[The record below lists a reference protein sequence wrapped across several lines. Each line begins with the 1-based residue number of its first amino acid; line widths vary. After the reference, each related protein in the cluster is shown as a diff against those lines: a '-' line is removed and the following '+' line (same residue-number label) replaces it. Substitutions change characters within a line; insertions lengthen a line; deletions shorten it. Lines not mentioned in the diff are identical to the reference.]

1 MKNTILIVDDVES
14 NRLVLSKILSRENSE
29 VITAASAIEALH
41 ICKTIDIDLCLLDVN
56 MPGMDG
62 FELAHKLRKNPSTA
76 HIDFIFVTGLRNNRT
91 NELKGLNLGAVD
103 YIEKPIDR
111 EVLITKVQIHLDTI
125 NKEKELRLKNQQ
137 LEQQIAYNKQL
148 EEQILLS
155 ATVFDQG
162 SNAVLITD
170 KDQKIIKVNKAF
182 CDITGYSELEAIG
195 QTPRLLSSGK
205 HDHAFYQ
212 EMWQTLKE
220 KGSWTGEIWNK
231 RKNGD
236 VYPELQSITV
246 LFDDNKQAKHYIA
259 VFSDLSLHKRQLA
272 KIEHLAHYDELTKLS
287 NKYLFDSLLS
297 KSISG
302 GANTGTAGA
311 LLFLDI
317 NDFKKYNNSLG
328 HDFGDKL
335 LIKLSKLLITCT
347 SDHKALLSRF
357 ASDEFVIWLKT
368 ANNKPEVDA
377 IALAN
382 QIQKKL
388 ASPIRI
394 DGYEIMVNCSI
405 GISQY
410 PIDGHKSSILIRK
423 AETAMYQA
431 KATGLTHYKF
441 FQNEMAEQVRHSLEI
456 ENELRSAIP
465 NGHLELY
472 YQPQVDMKTNKIV
485 GAEALV
491 RWKHDEYGF
500 ISPADFIPIAEKS
513 SLIVELGEQVITE
526 ACQQIKLWEQS
537 GIFDQ
542 LSSVSVNVSP
552 LQFEYPSFIGNL
564 EHVIKTTG
572 INPAHLVI
580 ELTETA
586 LINNHDTV
594 RERLNQIK
602 NMGCSIS
609 IDDFGMGYS
618 SLRYLSTFPVD
629 VLKID
634 KCFIDNITTNA
645 AELAVVNAIVSMGK
659 MLNAKI
665 IVEGVETKSQLTALN
680 DSNEYSAFQG
690 FLFSPAVTADR
701 FENLIS
707 ETNYSERL
715 QAI

>member
-14 NRLVLSKILSRENSE
+14 NRLVLSKILSRDNFV
-29 VITAASAIEALH
+29 VITVSSAIEALH
-41 ICKTIDIDLCLLDVN
+41 VCQTVDVDLCLLDVN
-56 MPGMDG
+56 MPEMDG
-62 FELAHKLRKNPSTA
+62 FELAHELRGAPSTA

-91 NELKGLNLGAVD
+91 NQLKGLNLGAID

-111 EVLITKVQIHLDTI
+111 EVIITKVQIHLDTI

-148 EEQILLS
+148 EEQVLLS
-155 ATVFDQG
+155 AAVFDQG

-182 CDITGYSELEAIG
+182 CNITGYSELEAIG

-205 HDHAFYQ
+205 HDHVFYQ
-212 EMWQTLKE
+212 EMWRKLNET
-220 KGSWTGEIWNK
+220 GSWSGEIWNK

-236 VYPELQSITV
+236 IYPELQSITV
-246 LFDDNKQAKHYIA
+246 LLDENKHVNHYIA
-259 VFSDLSLHKRQLA
+259 VFSDLSMHKQQLA
-272 KIEHLAHYDELTKLS
+272 QIEHLAHYDELTKLS

-302 GANTGTAGA
+302 GTNTDTAGS

-328 HDFGDKL
+328 HEFGDKL

-357 ASDEFVIWLKT
+357 GSDEFVIWLKT
-368 ANNKPEVDA
+368 SHKKPEVDA
-377 IALAN
+377 VVLAN
-382 QIQKKL
+382 NIQKVL
-388 ASPIRI
+388 ATPIRI
-394 DGYEIMVNCSI
+394 DGYEVMVNCSI

-410 PIDGHKSSILIRK
+410 PSDGHKSSILIRK

-431 KATGLTHYKF
+431 KATGLTSYKF
-441 FQNEMAEQVRHSLEI
+441 FQNEMAELARHSLEI
-456 ENELRSAIP
+456 ENELRTAIP

-472 YQPQVDMKTNKIV
+472 YQPQVDMKTNQIV

-513 SLIVELGEQVITE
+513 SLIVALGEQVITE
-526 ACQQIKLWEQS
+526 ACQQIKRWEQR
-537 GIFDQ
+537 GLFDL
-542 LSSVSVNVSP
+542 LSSVSINVSP
-552 LQFEYPSFIGNL
+552 LQFEYPSFMDNL
-564 EHVIKTTG
+564 EQAIKTTG

-602 NMGCSIS
+602 EMGCSIS
-609 IDDFGMGYS
+609 IDDFGTGYS

-634 KCFIDNITTNA
+634 KCFIDNITTSA

-659 MLNAKI
+659 MLDAKI
-665 IVEGVETKSQLTALN
+665 IVEGVEAEEQLTTLN

-690 FLFSPAVTADR
+690 FLFSPAVTAER
-701 FENLIS
+701 FEKLIS